1 MDRSDVFRDTP
12 ELDYDSWREDLFAG
26 WGTYR
31 ASALYGGAFR
41 GRIRHRKL
49 FGLVAMDFTCNA
61 PVVER
66 TRRDARSDSR
76 EHYYAAIQLAGGSA
90 IVRDDQSLAM
100 RVGDI
105 ALVDSARPV
114 TFAGDEK
121 HQYGQWFCL
130 QLPRRSLISHIGFE
144 PDVGAYGRRETRP
157 ARLFDQLVVD
167 YLHDASSLSTPSD
180 LYMHLAV
187 YDLLGALFAPSD
199 VTSVSLHTDK
209 LFSRIC
215 RIIRGRFRDP
225 DLTPSQV
232 AMEAG
237 LSLRYLQKLFTARGL
252 TYSHY
257 LQSVRLD
264 HAALLLERR
273 AVMKSGQPLA
283 MVAYDCGF
291 RDYTY
296 FARGYRRR
304 FGHVPGRTGARSPED
319 GVVRTS
325 PGGSAR

>member
-1 MDRSDVFRDTP
+1 MDQSDVFRNTP

-31 ASALYGGAFR
+31 ANSADRAVFR

-61 PVVER
+61 SVIER
-66 TRRDARSDSR
+66 TRHDARIDSY
-76 EHYYAAIQLAGGSA
+76 EHYYAAIQLAGGST

-105 ALVDSARPV
+105 VLVDSTRPV

-121 HQYGQWFCL
+121 LQYGQWLCV
-130 QLPRRSLISHIGFE
+130 QLPRQSLVSHIGFE
-144 PDVGAYGRRETRP
+144 PEMGSCGRRETRP
-157 ARLFDQLVVD
+157 ARLFYHLVLD
-167 YLHDASSLSTPSD
+167 SLDDASSLSTPGD

-199 VTSVSLHTDK
+199 ATPVSLHTDR
-209 LFSRIC
+209 LFARIC

-225 DLTPSQV
+225 DLTPNQV
-232 AMEAG
+232 ATEAG

-257 LQSVRLD
+257 LHSVRLD

-273 AVMKSGQPLA
+273 ALMKTGQPLA
-283 MVAYDCGF
+283 VIAYACGF

-304 FGHVPGRTGARSPED
+304 FGHVPGRSGLCPPED
-319 GVVRTS
+319 GVVRAS
-325 PGGSAR
+325 PDESAH